1 MDVAGVSSSL
11 ASSAVAGQVDTS
23 VLKLLM
29 NLDQTVASQLAA
41 SIGLGT
47 AVDALA

>member
-1 MDVAGVSSSL
+1 MAG
-11 ASSAVAGQVDTS
+11 VAGQVDAS

-29 NLDQTVASQLAA
+29 NMDQAVAAQLAA

-47 AVDALA
+47 AVDTYA

>member
-1 MDVAGVSSSL
+1 MDVAAVSSTL
-11 ASSAVAGQVDTS
+11 AMAGVAGQVDTS

-29 NLDQTVASQLAA
+29 NLDQTVAAQLAD

-47 AVDALA
+47 AVDAYA